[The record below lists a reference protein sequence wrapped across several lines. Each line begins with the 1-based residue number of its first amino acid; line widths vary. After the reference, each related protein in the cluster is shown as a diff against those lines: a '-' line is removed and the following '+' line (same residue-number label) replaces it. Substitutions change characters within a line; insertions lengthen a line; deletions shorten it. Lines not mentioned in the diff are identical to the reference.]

1 MKARAVGMLSKLTSI
16 SSPSMKVS
24 PTAWTT
30 ANTGGNAINTDLDN
44 VNFGRGRLADGLFY
58 GGH

>member
-1 MKARAVGMLSKLTSI
+1 MLSKLTSI

-44 VNFGRGRLADGLFY
+44 VNFGRGRLADGLFC